1 MSRRGLTNLN
11 NNCEFFSGKV
21 FLMPHDET
29 KGAADLSIDDPAFLG
44 NVWDYVL
51 SLSLSPHLHEQ
62 LATNRNS
69 GSGEGD
75 FHGFHITNDT
85 S

>member
-1 MSRRGLTNLN
+1 
-11 NNCEFFSGKV
+11 
-21 FLMPHDET
+21 MPHDET
-29 KGAADLSIDDPAFLG
+29 KGAADLSIDDPVVLG
-44 NVWDYVL
+44 IAGDDDL

-62 LATNRNS
+62 FASDRNS

-75 FHGFHITNDT
+75 IHGFHITNDT